1 MSLSGVQAPGP
12 EAGLWLDLPEDLT
25 VCRKYTASFI
35 HFSQLLHL
43 QLPLP
48 EPPPGLVLVC
58 LLVIAHSDHRQQ
70 VTNGWCQVL
79 SYQWGPGGNARGS

>member
-1 MSLSGVQAPGP
+1 
-12 EAGLWLDLPEDLT
+12 
-25 VCRKYTASFI
+25 
-35 HFSQLLHL
+35 
-43 QLPLP
+43 LPLP